1 VIYSGR
7 VGADATLIVLTWS
20 SSGDTFTRMNA
31 VAIIP
36 ARYASTRFPGKP
48 LLRET
53 GKYLIQHVY
62 EQVSRARSLAE
73 VIVAT
78 DDERIAEAVRSF
90 HGRVVMT
97 RSDHPSGT
105 DRVAEVACGLD
116 AEIIVNVQGDEPE
129 IEPGNIDKLVSL
141 LAGDTAVQIG
151 TLACPFPSAAD
162 PTDPNAVK
170 VVLDS
175 RGRALYFSR
184 SLIPYPR
191 DTAGRPTVPA
201 HWLLHLGIY
210 AYRRAFLLELAK
222 LPPTPLEQRE
232 KLEQLRTLENGHAIA
247 VGIVE
252 KAAIGIDTPEDY
264 AVFVR
269 RARRQ

>member
-1 VIYSGR
+1 MAVH
-7 VGADATLIVLTWS
+7 APLVLTS
-20 SSGDTFTRMNA
+20 PSGSDTFTRMNA
-31 VAIIP
+31 IAIIP

-62 EQVSRARSLAE
+62 EQVGRARLIDE

-90 HGRVVMT
+90 HGRAVMT
-97 RSDHPSGT
+97 RADHPSGT
-105 DRVAEVACGLD
+105 DRVAEVARGLD
-116 AEIIVNVQGDEPE
+116 AEIVVNVQGDEPE
-129 IEPGNIDKLVSL
+129 IEPSNIDTLVGL
-141 LAGDTAVQIG
+141 LAGDPTVRIG
-151 TLACPFPSAAD
+151 TLACPFPADAD
-162 PTDPNAVK
+162 PSDPNAVK
-170 VVLDS
+170 VVLDA

-191 DTAGRPTVPA
+191 DTAGRPTVA
-201 HWLLHLGIY
+201 GQWLLHLGIY
-210 AYRRAFLLELAK
+210 AYRRSFLLELAK

-264 AVFVR
+264 AAFVR
-269 RARRQ
+269 RVRHP